1 MSTLMRILVMFL
13 VWLAFTAVTFY
24 TCVQPQ
30 CCGDADVITN
40 TDETTPAEVTN
51 NYAVVSSLGSA
62 DVLTGTEWPALRQR
76 LLDQYNANPNQLL
89 EIYGHYYPSEAVPDG
104 YENMGFLRAD
114 RIKDLLVPDI
124 PADKIVTLARRMDGA
139 TPAAE
144 DKWQAGTFNMSE
156 PQREDEP
163 DKAEIVELDQN
174 EIIVRFPF
182 GSATNSLDQEVED
195 YLEKLADRLKATEE
209 NVTII
214 GHTDSRSS
222 AEFNMRLG
230 QRRADFL
237 KDVLVRNGAPADRI
251 TTESEGETNP
261 VATNDTDSG
270 RQLNRRAVVK
280 LIP

>member
-1 MSTLMRILVMFL
+1 MRILVMFL

-30 CCGDADVITN
+30 CCGEADVITN
-40 TDETTPAEVTN
+40 TDETTPADEVTN
-51 NYAVVSSLGSA
+51 KYAVVSSLGSS

-76 LLDQYNANPNQLL
+76 LLDQYNADPNQLL
-89 EIYGHYYPSEAVPDG
+89 EIYGHYYPSEAAPDG

-114 RIKDLLVPDI
+114 RIKDLLAPDI

-139 TPAAE
+139 TPTAE
-144 DKWQAGTFNMSE
+144 DVWQAGTFNMTE
-156 PQREDEP
+156 IQREDEP
-163 DKAEIVELDQN
+163 EKAQIVELDKN

-182 GSATNSLDQEVED
+182 GAATKSLDQEVED
-195 YLEKLADRLKATEE
+195 YLKTLAERLKATEE
-209 NVTII
+209 NVTIV

-222 AEFNMRLG
+222 SEFNLGLG

-237 KDVLVRNGAPADRI
+237 KGILVRNGAPADRI
-251 TTESEGETNP
+251 TTQSEGETNP
-261 VATNDTDSG
+261 VATNETEAG
-270 RQLNRRAVVK
+270 RTLNRRAVVK